1 MPQPFNAAIASGLRS
16 RFKRDH
22 HVTLKSLR
30 SEKVR
35 LLYDNLWS
43 PVLASVLAGI
53 LLVAAL
59 WPVVAHWKLIGW
71 LALLVAVSGFRL
83 SLAYRFQRLP
93 ALEQRRQRW
102 LRWFSMGAI
111 SAGVVWGLGSFAL
124 FTGDH
129 PGQVA
134 ALSIVVAG
142 ISAGGVTTL
151 SAIWWVALGFV
162 LPIMLPLMLQFLL
175 LGSSLSLLIGSMLTL
190 FLGLIVVT
198 SRRLSRIIHDNISL
212 RVNMASREAQLMES
226 EDRYRSI
233 FDQSPLGVLHFD
245 DQGTITDCN
254 GKLLEI
260 LGVERGQLIGYCMLA
275 PSADKAVARAVSDA
289 LSQGTGYYEGTYQL
303 PNASAGTPL
312 RAFFNGVHSTR
323 QEMVGGVAMIEDF
336 TERKQHEAI
345 IYRQAYYDALTDLP
359 NRRMFIERL
368 ETLCA
373 DDQYASGLLL
383 FMDLDRFK
391 LINDT
396 LGHAAGDDLLIQ
408 VARRL
413 EGCLHEGDMAARLS
427 GDEFV
432 LLALTNTTMPKALDD
447 WAEDYMQA
455 VQLALSAPYR
465 LESHSVEVTPS
476 MGYTCFQ
483 ASGCDHGELLKEA
496 DLAMYQAKTEGR
508 AQRRR
513 YQPWMLDEVQR
524 LASSQAPAG
533 ESTS

>member
-59 WPVVAHWKLIGW
+59 WPVVAHWKLSGW
-71 LALLVAVSGFRL
+71 LALLVAVSGLRL
-83 SLAYRFQRLP
+83 SLAYRFHRLP

-162 LPIMLPLMLQFLL
+162 LPIMLPLMLQFFL

-212 RVNMASREAQLMES
+212 RVSMASREAQLMES

-275 PSADKAVARAVSDA
+275 PSADKAVARAVIDA
-289 LSQGTGYYEGTYQL
+289 LSQGTGYYEGTYRL
-303 PNASAGTPL
+303 PNASVGTPL
-312 RAFFNGVHSTR
+312 RAFFNGVHSAR

-396 LGHAAGDDLLIQ
+396 LGHAAGDDLLVQ

-413 EGCLHEGDMAARLS
+413 GGCLHEGDMAARLS

-432 LLALTNTTMPKALDD
+432 LLALTHTTTPKALDD

-524 LASSQAPAG
+524 LANSQAPAS